1 MERRLTRKEDPMK
14 TRKNPLGLES
24 LEDRRTLSTLM
35 HEIPPTPMTAPQQ
48 QVKAIVA
55 APVIKAQ
62 AQAPLCRLQCVNIAG
77 DPNKRITAYISV
89 PTGTLSYGGNRN
101 IQVSSISN
109 GRGGTTLVLTGTA
122 SNLNRNFA
130 AITYRGFET
139 RALIQIGTNGRVC
152 ASATL
157 QIRRI

>member
-1 MERRLTRKEDPMK
+1 MK
-14 TRKNPLGLES
+14 TRKKNPLGLES

-89 PTGTLSYGGNRN
+89 PTGTLSYGGDRS
-101 IQVSSISN
+101 IQVSS
-109 GRGGTTLVLTGTA
+109 RGNTLTLTGTA
-122 SNLNRNFA
+122 GNLNRNFSS
-130 AITYRGFET
+130 ITYRGLET